1 MWLHSIGILGDH
13 EHFSPVVIHSAVTN
27 AAFKSSRSQSPFGS
41 KSPNIQSPVI
51 FKSPRGKSPGLM
63 ESPKSSRSITKLALK
78 SSQESDRREE
88 EVITSATEKKVQEW
102 TLVEV
107 HTHDIDSKDE
117 DSQSDQNNTQE
128 SADLAGEGQGHPDQD
143 QGQGHVE
150 KHVLL
155 TKSVVFVDESG
166 NVENTRT
173 EMTRTFSN
181 SMSELKVQ
189 PDEEFFD

>member
-1 MWLHSIGILGDH
+1 
-13 EHFSPVVIHSAVTN
+13 
-27 AAFKSSRSQSPFGS
+27 
-41 KSPNIQSPVI
+41 
-51 FKSPRGKSPGLM
+51 M
-63 ESPKSSRSITKLALK
+63 ESPKSSRSITRSALK
-78 SSQESDRREE
+78 SSQESDTRE

-102 TLVEV
+102 TQVEV

-117 DSQSDQNNTQE
+117 DSQSDQNNTQG
-128 SADLAGEGQGHPDQD
+128 SADPAGQG

-150 KHVLL
+150 KHVHV

-189 PDEEFFD
+189 PDEDFFD

>member
-1 MWLHSIGILGDH
+1 MWLHSIRILGDH
-13 EHFSPVVIHSAVTN
+13 EHYSPVVIHSTVTN
-27 AAFKSSRSQSPFGS
+27 PAFKSSRSQSPFRS

-51 FKSPRGKSPGLM
+51 FKSPRVKSPGLM
-63 ESPKSSRSITKLALK
+63 ESPKSSRSITKSPLK
-78 SSQESDRREE
+78 NSQEFYPREE

-102 TLVEV
+102 AKVEV
-107 HTHDIDSKDE
+107 HRHDIDSKDE

-128 SADLAGEGQGHPDQD
+128 NTGEGQGHPDQD

-150 KHVLL
+150 KHVHV

-189 PDEEFFD
+189 PDEDFFD

>member
-1 MWLHSIGILGDH
+1 M
-13 EHFSPVVIHSAVTN
+13 
-27 AAFKSSRSQSPFGS
+27 
-41 KSPNIQSPVI
+41 
-51 FKSPRGKSPGLM
+51 
-63 ESPKSSRSITKLALK
+63 
-78 SSQESDRREE
+78 
-88 EVITSATEKKVQEW
+88 
-102 TLVEV
+102 

-117 DSQSDQNNTQE
+117 DSQSDQNNTQG
-128 SADLAGEGQGHPDQD
+128 SADPAGQG

-150 KHVLL
+150 KHVHV

-189 PDEEFFD
+189 PDEDFFD

>member
-1 MWLHSIGILGDH
+1 M
-13 EHFSPVVIHSAVTN
+13 
-27 AAFKSSRSQSPFGS
+27 
-41 KSPNIQSPVI
+41 I

-63 ESPKSSRSITKLALK
+63 ESPKSSRSITKFALK
-78 SSQESDRREE
+78 SSEESDTREE
-88 EVITSATEKKVQEW
+88 EVITSATTEKKVQEL
-102 TLVEV
+102 TQVEV

-117 DSQSDQNNTQE
+117 NSQSDDNNTQE
-128 SADLAGEGQGHPDQD
+128 SVDSAGEGQGHPDEG

-150 KHVLL
+150 KHVHV

-181 SMSELKVQ
+181 SASELTVQ
-189 PDEEFFD
+189 PDEDIFD

>member
-13 EHFSPVVIHSAVTN
+13 EHYSPVVIHSTVTN
-27 AAFKSSRSQSPFGS
+27 AAFKSPRSQSPFGT
-41 KSPNIQSPVI
+41 KAPRDIQSPVI

-78 SSQESDRREE
+78 NSQEFDTREE
-88 EVITSATEKKVQEW
+88 EVITSATEKKVQGW
-102 TLVEV
+102 TKVEV
-107 HTHDIDSKDE
+107 HRHDIDSKDE

-128 SADLAGEGQGHPDQD
+128 NTDPAIEGQGHPD

-150 KHVLL
+150 KHVYV

-189 PDEEFFD
+189 PDEDFFD